1 MLIKDG
7 NKYAKVIDKMNMTVK
22 WGNKADATPIKSSA
36 YAQNIIR
43 KHRKG
48 KIVNE

>member
-1 MLIKDG
+1 MLIKNG
-7 NKYAKVIDKMNMTVK
+7 NKYAKVIDKINMAVK

-48 KIVNE
+48 KIVEE

>member
-1 MLIKDG
+1 MYVKDG
-7 NKYAKVIDKMNMTVK
+7 SKYAKVIDKINMAVK
-22 WGNKADATPIKSSA
+22 WGSKADATPIKSSA
-36 YAQNIIR
+36 YAENIIR